1 MPLKI
6 QKSAVEN
13 SKKMPLKIQKSAVQT
28 EKKVLSRK
36 SKNPNVEQNSPPNCC
51 PRGEGNE
58 RILPEKRRIQKK

>member
-1 MPLKI
+1 
-6 QKSAVEN
+6 
-13 SKKMPLKIQKSAVQT
+13 MPLKIQKSAVQT